1 MTAALIT
8 EDIPAPA
15 FGTSDKSFLVKML
28 GKGIVIRSRRRAGT
42 GEFPV
47 KSSFR
52 LIRFL
57 SAILVALLC
66 CLLASAA
73 PSPGDKS
80 KDKDKDKEK
89 EPAKQV
95 IDSGS
100 FGVFMSGR
108 RVGTEKFS
116 IEQTG
121 SGSVIKSEFKT
132 DNEANQ
138 AIQDSIL
145 DLNPAGELQH
155 YEWKELS
162 PGKAHS
168 VIIPNNE
175 FLNQKWSAGPDDK
188 EHDQPYLLPH
198 STSILDDYFFIHR
211 EVLVWKF
218 LAATCKQEKGQ
229 VQCPIKQRSQFGTLD
244 PRQHASSPMAA
255 EYLGREKVTYKGNQ
269 QEFNKVELKTENGS
283 WFLWLDD
290 GFKVMRIVIE
300 GDNTEVLRD

>member
-1 MTAALIT
+1 
-8 EDIPAPA
+8 
-15 FGTSDKSFLVKML
+15 ML
-28 GKGIVIRSRRRAGT
+28 DDGVVIRFGRRAFT
-42 GEFPV
+42 GESPV

-52 LIRFL
+52 LIRIL
-57 SAILVALLC
+57 SLVILALVWSIA
-66 CLLASAA
+66 ASAA
-73 PSPGDKS
+73 PSANDKA
-80 KDKDKDKEK
+80 KDKAKEK
-89 EPAKQV
+89 EPASQV

-100 FGVFMSGR
+100 FGVFMNGR

-116 IEQTG
+116 IDQTG
-121 SGSVIKSEFKT
+121 NGSVIKSEFKT
-132 DNEANQ
+132 NNDASQ
-138 AIQDSIL
+138 AIQASTL
-145 DLNPAGELQH
+145 DLGIGGELRH
-155 YEWKELS
+155 YEWNELS
-162 PGKAHS
+162 PGRGYS
-168 VIIPNNE
+168 VITPNNE

-188 EHDQPYLLPH
+188 EHEQPYLLPH
-198 STSILDDYFFIHR
+198 TTSILDDYFFIHR
-211 EVLVWKF
+211 EVLVWRF

-255 EYLGREKVTYKGNQ
+255 EYLGREKITYKGNQ

>member
-1 MTAALIT
+1 M
-8 EDIPAPA
+8 
-15 FGTSDKSFLVKML
+15 
-28 GKGIVIRSRRRAGT
+28 
-42 GEFPV
+42 

-57 SAILVALLC
+57 SIILLALVC
-66 CLLASAA
+66 CLAAAAA

-80 KDKDKDKEK
+80 KDKDKDKNKDK
-89 EPAKQV
+89 EPASQV

-100 FGVFMSGR
+100 FGVFMGGR

-116 IEQTG
+116 IDQAGGG
-121 SGSVIKSEFKT
+121 SIIKSEFKPMT
-132 DNEANQ
+132 RQ
-138 AIQDSIL
+138 ARLTISTL
-145 DLNPAGELQH
+145 DLSGTGEPRH
-155 YEWKELS
+155 YEWNELS
-162 PGKAHS
+162 PGHAHS

-188 EHDQPYLLPH
+188 GHEQPYLLPH

-211 EVLVWKF
+211 EVLVWRF

-229 VQCPIKQRSQFGTLD
+229 VQCPVKQRSQFGTLD

-255 EYLGREKVTYKGNQ
+255 EYLGREKITYKGNQ
-269 QEFNKVELKTENGS
+269 QDFNKVELKTENGS

-290 GFKVMRIVIE
+290 GFKVMRILIE
-300 GDNTEVLRD
+300 GDNTEVVRD

>member
-1 MTAALIT
+1 M
-8 EDIPAPA
+8 
-15 FGTSDKSFLVKML
+15 
-28 GKGIVIRSRRRAGT
+28 
-42 GEFPV
+42 
-47 KSSFR
+47 KSSVR

-57 SAILVALLC
+57 SVVILALVCSLG
-66 CLLASAA
+66 ASAA

-80 KDKDKDKEK
+80 KDKGKEK
-89 EPAKQV
+89 EPVRQS

-100 FGVFMSGR
+100 FGIFMNGR

-116 IEQTG
+116 IDQTG

-132 DNEANQ
+132 DSAANQ
-138 AIQDSIL
+138 ADQTSIL
-145 DLNPAGELQH
+145 DLSAAGEIQH

-188 EHDQPYLLPH
+188 EHEQPYLLPH
-198 STSILDDYFFIHR
+198 TTSILDDYFFIHR
-211 EVLVWKF
+211 EVLVWRF
-218 LAATCKQEKGQ
+218 LAATCKQDKGQ

-244 PRQHASSPMAA
+244 PRQHVSSPMAA
-255 EYLGREKVTYKGNQ
+255 EYLGREKITYKGNQ
-269 QEFNKVELKTENGS
+269 QECNKVELKTENGS

-290 GFKVMRIVIE
+290 GFKVMRIIIE
-300 GDNTEVLRD
+300 GDNTEVVRD